1 LSLSL
6 LARLISDCVFNFIL
20 GRYNW
25 RRGNPGS
32 QPPMAI
38 PTSELTGA
46 AVTAASRK
54 PWYRV
59 LWVQVLVAIALAIV
73 LGYVDPVRAVAM
85 KPLGDAFIR
94 VITAII
100 TLIIFCTVVTGIAG
114 MENLKKVGRVGGMAL
129 IYFEVVST
137 VALLIGLVVGNVVR
151 PGSGFNVNVA
161 TLDAKAVSDY
171 AGQAKAQSVSDFL
184 LHIIPTTVFDA
195 FAKGDILEVVFVAL
209 LFGFALS
216 AAGARAK
223 PLVEFVDS
231 LTHVVFE
238 VTKILMK
245 FAPVG
250 AFGAM
255 AYTVGKFG
263 LASLGPLVKL
273 IGTFWITS
281 ILFVVIVL
289 GAIAWLAGFSIF
301 RFLAYIKEEI
311 LLVLAVSSSEIAIP
325 TLMAK
330 LEKLGCS
337 KSLVGLVVPTG
348 FTFNTD
354 GTSLYMTLA
363 ALFVAQATNTHLTLT
378 QQITILAVA
387 VLTSKGASGVQG
399 ASFIALVATLSVI
412 PTIPVAGMALIL
424 GIDRFMSMFRALVN
438 MIGNGVATLVI
449 ARLDGELDRQTL
461 RRNIV

>member
-1 LSLSL
+1 METLTPNKATNES
-6 LARLISDCVFNFIL
+6 AVPP
-20 GRYNW
+20 
-25 RRGNPGS
+25 PGKE
-32 QPPMAI
+32 PF
-38 PTSELTGA
+38 
-46 AVTAASRK
+46 
-54 PWYRV
+54 YRV
-59 LWVQVLVAIALAIV
+59 LWVQVMVAMALAIV
-73 LGYVDPVRAVAM
+73 LGYVDPARAIAM

-94 VITAII
+94 LISMII

-129 IYFEVVST
+129 LYFEVVST
-137 VALLIGLVVGNVVR
+137 IALLIGLVVGNVVK
-151 PGSGFNVNVA
+151 PGGGFNVNVS
-161 TLDAKAVSDY
+161 TLDAKSVADY
-171 AGQAKAQSVSDFL
+171 AGQAKAQSVTEFL
-184 LHIIPTTVFDA
+184 MHIIPTTVVDA

-209 LFGFALS
+209 LFGFAMS

-223 PLVEFVDS
+223 PMFDFIQS
-231 LTHVVFE
+231 FTHVIFS
-238 VTKILMK
+238 VTRVLMK

-263 LASLGPLVKL
+263 LASLGPLAKL
-273 IGTFWITS
+273 IGTFWFTS
-281 ILFVVIVL
+281 VLFVVVVL
-289 GAIAWLAGFSIF
+289 GAIAWAASFNIF

-325 TLMAK
+325 NLMAK
-330 LEKLGCS
+330 LERLGCS

-354 GTSLYMTLA
+354 GTSLYMTMA

-399 ASFIALVATLSVI
+399 ASFIALVGTLSVI

-424 GIDRFMSMFRALVN
+424 GIDRFLSMFRALVN
-438 MIGNGVATLVI
+438 MIGNGVATLVL
-449 ARLDGELDRQTL
+449 ARWEGELTSQALQENLVRQQSG
-461 RRNIV
+461 V